1 MPATEQPNQTN
12 GEPPNDPPENQTDE
26 LTTDRTKAPTKVTV
40 KQAARLLGL
49 SAEAVRMRVKRGTL
63 AHTKEGKTVYVLLS
77 ASSLVAD
84 QHEQTNE
91 LNVNLTSDQPN
102 DQTEGEPQPL
112 VEALSSE
119 VDFLRG
125 ELRRREED
133 HREESRR
140 KDSIIMAL
148 TQRVPELE
156 PSPEAQVTPETLSEG
171 KAKGQAPLGSQ
182 EPTQRRSW
190 LYRFFFGQ

>member
-12 GEPPNDPPENQTDE
+12 GEPPNDPLENQTDE
-26 LTTDRTKAPTKVTV
+26 LTTDRTKVPTKVTV

-133 HREESRR
+133 HREES
-140 KDSIIMAL
+140 K
-148 TQRVPELE
+148 
-156 PSPEAQVTPETLSEG
+156 G

>member
-1 MPATEQPNQTN
+1 
-12 GEPPNDPPENQTDE
+12 
-26 LTTDRTKAPTKVTV
+26 
-40 KQAARLLGL
+40 
-49 SAEAVRMRVKRGTL
+49 MRVKRGTL

-133 HREESRR
+133 HREESMR

-156 PSPEAQVTPETLSEG
+156 PSPEAPVTPETLSKG